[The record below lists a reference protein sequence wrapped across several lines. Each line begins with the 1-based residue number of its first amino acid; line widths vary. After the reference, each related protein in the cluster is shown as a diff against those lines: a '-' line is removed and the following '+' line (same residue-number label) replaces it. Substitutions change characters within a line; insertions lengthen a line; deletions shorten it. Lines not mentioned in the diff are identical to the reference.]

1 MKKMMARFS
10 NRSITTRAVA
20 ALALLGALVLGLG
33 STAAAESERAS
44 AWTPRLPGTWR
55 VQVTTQDCTTGV
67 PLMAFPAK
75 LTFVSGGTVTGT
87 TAARLFQP
95 GQRTP
100 DHGVWSA
107 TGRRR
112 FNAVTEAFILF
123 DTAAAPPAPP
133 LKAGIQRITQDIEMT
148 GHDEFNSDANV
159 EFFDQA
165 GNVVLHLCATAYAER
180 MEQ

>member
-1 MKKMMARFS
+1 M
-10 NRSITTRAVA
+10 
-20 ALALLGALVLGLG
+20 
-33 STAAAESERAS
+33 
-44 AWTPRLPGTWR
+44 
-55 VQVTTQDCTTGV
+55 
-67 PLMAFPAK
+67 PLMSFPAK

-100 DHGVWSA
+100 DHGVWTA

-112 FNAVTEAFILF
+112 FHAVTEAFILF
-123 DTAAAPPAPP
+123 DSPAAPPAPP
-133 LKAGIQRITQDIEMT
+133 LKAGIQRITQDIEIS

-159 EFFDQA
+159 EFFDLA
-165 GNVVLHLCATAYAER
+165 GNVVLRLCATAYAER